1 MTSKFGPTREIL
13 GKKIKAIRPMTDEEV
28 KTLGWKG
35 KARAPVIEL
44 TGGAVL
50 IPVAD
55 PDVKTPAVL
64 YGADK
69 KGNYVLGVTKDN
81 KIFLS

>member
-1 MTSKFGPTREIL
+1 MTSKFGPTKEIL
-13 GKKIKAIRPMTDEEV
+13 GKKIIAIRPMTDEEV
-28 KTLGWKG
+28 KTFKWTG
-35 KARAPVIEL
+35 KPRSPVIEL

-50 IPVAD
+50 IPVSG
-55 PDVKTPAVL
+55 PDLKSPAVL

-69 KGNYVLGVTKDN
+69 KGDFVLGVTKDN